1 MIKQWYAPIRKFY
14 QKLSQAVLF
23 RVKLYMYYNPSSL
36 KPFSQTYSLKG
47 RKGSLDPS
55 PRFLLC
61 MNWLIWDL
69 AWMLIEKNLQ
79 MLYKNPDFVTFCDDI
94 INDDVVQLIAKHVF
108 IIKEQLC
115 QIFWCLV
122 KAFWFEAKKS
132 RGGHLSTPPPPL
144 RRVGLNK
151 MAEGLVSW

>member
-1 MIKQWYAPIRKFY
+1 
-14 QKLSQAVLF
+14 
-23 RVKLYMYYNPSSL
+23 
-36 KPFSQTYSLKG
+36 
-47 RKGSLDPS
+47 
-55 PRFLLC
+55 
-61 MNWLIWDL
+61 
-69 AWMLIEKNLQ
+69 MLIEKNLQ

-132 RGGHLSTPPPPL
+132 RGVHLTPPPPQGGGGG
-144 RRVGLNK
+144 GL
-151 MAEGLVSW
+151 